1 MLHFWWSIFFFI
13 DLHRKGSLR
22 TSRTRTMKIKEL
34 SLNERPRERLLSA
47 GPAALSD
54 GELLAVLLR
63 TGTSQMNVLDVAR
76 TLLLRCNNS
85 LVEMSRLST
94 EQLCAVPGIKK
105 DKAATIMAALELGR
119 RFIGEHNER
128 PEEKIKCAV
137 DAYNLLIPMLKG
149 LDHEEGWL
157 ILLDKG
163 SRVIEAMSLGIGSD
177 DTVAIGIKLI
187 IRLALEKG
195 AAAVIVAHNHP
206 SGDPEPSDADIKM
219 TMAIHKACS
228 VCDISFLDHVI
239 VCDSRLFSFAEE
251 KCIEMPNNFAEL
263 K

>member
-1 MLHFWWSIFFFI
+1 
-13 DLHRKGSLR
+13 
-22 TSRTRTMKIKEL
+22 
-34 SLNERPRERLLSA
+34 
-47 GPAALSD
+47 
-54 GELLAVLLR
+54 
-63 TGTSQMNVLDVAR
+63 
-76 TLLLRCNNS
+76 
-85 LVEMSRLST
+85 MSRLST

-195 AAAVIVAHNHP
+195 AAAVIVAHRLYASTAHLI
-206 SGDPEPSDADIKM
+206 DIKM